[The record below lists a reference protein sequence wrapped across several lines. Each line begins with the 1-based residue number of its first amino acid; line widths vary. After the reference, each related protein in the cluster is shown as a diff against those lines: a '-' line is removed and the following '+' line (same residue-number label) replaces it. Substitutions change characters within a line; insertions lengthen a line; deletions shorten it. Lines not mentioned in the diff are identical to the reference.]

1 MVSDIT
7 NKLEEKHKRY
17 PS

>member
-17 PS
+17 RS